1 MAIESPEAASVDYS
15 QPQID
20 LMRFLDF
27 PNRSTL
33 KRLSRK
39 TYHNLP
45 PTPFPKIPI
54 LGHLHLIK
62 LPLQRSL
69 HQISLKYGPI
79 FTLQLG
85 VRRVVV
91 VSSPSAVEECFTKN
105 DVVLADRPRSMSGKY
120 LSYNYTTLI
129 SSPYGDHW
137 RNLRRICALEIFSTT
152 RLNSFKS
159 VRQDEVKILLQ
170 KLVQTSRH
178 GFATVELKSKFSE
191 LSFNIILRMT
201 SGKRYFGVDEDDK
214 EAMEFRE
221 LIKEAFM
228 SGGEVLDFLPFLRWI
243 SYRNVEK
250 NMKKLSERLDSSLQG
265 LVDEHRHDKSRNS
278 MIDHLLSLQESQPE
292 YYTDEIIKG
301 LMMVMLLGGTDTS
314 SVTMEWAMAIL
325 LNHPRVL
332 DKARAEIDNLVG
344 QERAI
349 EEEDL
354 PKLKYLQNIILET
367 FRLFSSAPLLVP
379 HCSSDDCKIGGYDIP
394 RGTMLLVNA
403 WAIHRDP
410 KLWDD
415 PTSFKPER
423 FDGGDEVESTKL
435 LTFGMGRRSCPGS
448 GLAQRVVG
456 LALGSLI
463 QCFEWQRVGEEDVDL
478 TEGNGFTAPK
488 AEPLVAIC
496 KARDFAHK
504 ILSQNS

>member
-1 MAIESPEAASVDYS
+1 MEGASSIYIFVS
-15 QPQID
+15 VI
-20 LMRFLDF
+20 LVFLLA
-27 PNRSTL
+27 L

-45 PTPFPKIPI
+45 PTPFPKLPI

-62 LPLQRSL
+62 VPLQRTL

-85 VRRVVV
+85 VRRLVV
-91 VSSPSAVEECFTKN
+91 VSSPSVVEECFTKN
-105 DVVLADRPRSMSGKY
+105 DVVLADRPPSVAGNY
-120 LSYNYTTLI
+120 LTYNYTLVT
-129 SSPYGDHW
+129 SANYGDHW
-137 RNLRRICALEIFSTT
+137 RNLRRICSLEIFSTT

-178 GFATVELKSKFSE
+178 GFGTVELKSKFTE

-201 SGKRYFGVDEDDK
+201 SGKRYFGLDEDDK

-221 LIKEAFM
+221 LIKEVFM
-228 SGGEVLDFLPFLRWI
+228 RGREVLDYVPFLRWI
-243 SYRNVEK
+243 GYKNLEK
-250 NMKKLSERLDSSLQG
+250 NMKKLGERFDSFLQG

-301 LMMVMLLGGTDTS
+301 LMMVMLLAGTDTS
-314 SVTMEWAMAIL
+314 AVTMEWAMANL
-325 LNHPRVL
+325 LNHPKLL
-332 DKARAEIDNLVG
+332 DKARAEIDNVVG

-354 PKLKYLQNIILET
+354 PKLKCLQNIILET
-367 FRLFSSAPLLVP
+367 LRLFPAGPLLIPHYSSA
-379 HCSSDDCKIGGYDIP
+379 DCKIEGYDIP
-394 RGTMLLVNA
+394 RGTMVLVNA

-410 KLWDD
+410 KVWED
-415 PTSFKPER
+415 PTSFRPER
-423 FDGGDEVESTKL
+423 FDGGEVESTKV

-463 QCFEWQRVGEEDVDL
+463 QCFEWQRVGEEEIDL
-478 TEGNGFTAPK
+478 AEGEGVTAPK
-488 AEPLVAIC
+488 AEPLVARC

-504 ILSQNS
+504 ILSQNA

>member
-1 MAIESPEAASVDYS
+1 MEAADSIYIFACV
-15 QPQID
+15 I
-20 LMRFLDF
+20 LVFLA
-27 PNRSTL
+27 L

-45 PTPFPKIPI
+45 PTPFPKLPI

-170 KLVQTSRH
+170 KLVQTSPR
-178 GFATVELKSKFSE
+178 GFGTVELKSKFSE

-394 RGTMLLVNA
+394 GGTMLLVNA

>member
-1 MAIESPEAASVDYS
+1 MEAADSIYIFVCV
-15 QPQID
+15 I
-20 LMRFLDF
+20 LVFLLA
-27 PNRSTL
+27 L

-45 PTPFPKIPI
+45 PTPFPKLPI

-105 DVVLADRPRSMSGKY
+105 DVLLADRPRSMSGKY

-137 RNLRRICALEIFSTT
+137 RNLRRICALEIFSTA

-228 SGGEVLDFLPFLRWI
+228 GGGEVLDFLPFLRWI

-265 LVDEHRHDKSRNS
+265 LVDEHKHDKSRNS

-325 LNHPRVL
+325 LNHPRVM

>member
-1 MAIESPEAASVDYS
+1 MEGNAGWIYIFVCV
-15 QPQID
+15 I
-20 LMRFLDF
+20 LVFLLA
-27 PNRSTL
+27 L

-45 PTPFPKIPI
+45 PTPFPKLPI

-105 DVVLADRPRSMSGKY
+105 DVVLANRARSVAGNY
-120 LSYNYTTLI
+120 LTYNYTTLT

-170 KLVQTSRH
+170 KLVQTSPR
-178 GFATVELKSKFSE
+178 GFGTVELKSKFSE

-201 SGKRYFGVDEDDK
+201 SGKRYFGLDEDDK
-214 EAMEFRE
+214 EAMEFRGF
-221 LIKEAFM
+221 IKEVFM
-228 SGGEVLDFLPFLRWI
+228 RGREVLDFLPFLRWI
-243 SYRNVEK
+243 GYKNLEK
-250 NMKKLSERLDSSLQG
+250 NMKKLSERFDSFLQG

-301 LMMVMLLGGTDTS
+301 LMMVMLIAGSDTS
-314 SVTMEWAMAIL
+314 AVTMEWAMAIL
-325 LNHPRVL
+325 LNHSEVL

-354 PKLKYLQNIILET
+354 PKLKYLQSIILET
-367 FRLFSSAPLLVP
+367 LRLFPAGPLLIPHYSSA
-379 HCSSDDCKIGGYDIP
+379 DCKIEGYDIP
-394 RGTMLLVNA
+394 RGTMVMVNA

-410 KLWDD
+410 KVWDD

-423 FDGGDEVESTKL
+423 FDGGEVESTKL
-435 LTFGMGRRSCPGS
+435 LPFGMGRRSCPGS

-463 QCFEWQRVGEEDVDL
+463 QSFEWQRVGEEEVDL
-478 TEGNGFTAPK
+478 AEGEGFTAPK
-488 AEPLVAIC
+488 AEPLVARC

-504 ILSQNS
+504 ILSQNA